1 LTVSVFLDWFG
12 VLADNRQM
20 TKRWR
25 MVEAR
30 LLQNKYGGR
39 LSTWVAV
46 HDRAFRWYL
55 NYWARHGPDSKA
67 SYREIWKRGEVEWMR
82 RTLTWG
88 GIDRPTSEKE
98 TFGLDRKLTY
108 EITRRINVAYPY
120 ARKVLE
126 SLRRG
131 GFRLFLVSGAD
142 SVYINGALKA
152 ARLNQYFERVFSPDK
167 LDAFKGSLS
176 YWRKILKLSRSKP
189 ESSAVVD
196 DRVRFLRVPAKLGLK
211 TILVEPDGPSNRQF
225 VRIGNVKELLSTDVL
240 PNLKKRWTH
249 ASPARIA

>member
-1 LTVSVFLDWFG
+1 LTFSVFLDWFG

-30 LLQNKYGGR
+30 LLQNMYGGR

-55 NYWARHGPDSKA
+55 NYWTRHGPDSKA

-88 GIDRPTSEKE
+88 GIDVPTSEIE
-98 TFGLDRKLTY
+98 LFRLDRKLTH
-108 EITRRINVAYPY
+108 EITRQISVAYPY
-120 ARKVLE
+120 ARKVLGT
-126 SLRRG
+126 LRRR
-131 GFRLFLVSGAD
+131 GFGLFLVSGAD
-142 SVYINGALKA
+142 SVYIKGALEA
-152 ARLNQYFERVFSPDK
+152 ARLNEYFERVFSPDK

-176 YWRKILKLSRSKP
+176 YWRKILKLSRSNPK
-189 ESSAVVD
+189 SSVVVD
-196 DRVRFLRVPAKLGLK
+196 DRAKFLRVPAKLGLR
-211 TILVEPDGPSNRQF
+211 TILVGPDGPSSQRF
-225 VRIGNVKELLSTDVL
+225 VGIGNVKELLSTGVL
-240 PNLKKRWTH
+240 PNLKKRGTH